1 MPNTTRRLP
10 GGRQRPVG
18 RRVTPRPAVTSD
30 PSTVA
35 APDSLGA
42 EAVAVKPA
50 PRPAG
55 LPEAT
60 RKELSQRVGVSVAER
75 RGIVSR
81 TSVTSRS
88 APRGQ
93 SSRTGPSPLELASTT
108 YGHIRT
114 DLLRIGVLAT
124 VMLAIIVTLSFVII

>member
-1 MPNTTRRLP
+1 M
-10 GGRQRPVG
+10 
-18 RRVTPRPAVTSD
+18 TSD
-30 PSTVA
+30 PVTVA

-42 EAVAVKPA
+42 ETVAVKPA

-55 LPEAT
+55 LPEMT

-75 RGIVSR
+75 RAIVSR

-93 SSRTGPSPLELASTT
+93 SSRTGPT

-114 DLLRIGVLAT
+114 DLLRIGVLAA